1 LPLTFSLLLSI
12 FLGGG
17 AGALLRFLLS
27 RSVNALSS
35 RIWLGTLTVNLLGC
49 LIFFILIKWN
59 PVWPKNME
67 FAVKAGVLGSLT
79 TFSTFS
85 VELVSLL
92 KEGRWQEAVVVIL
105 LNIVFGII
113 IGIGILR

>member
-1 LPLTFSLLLSI
+1 
-12 FLGGG
+12 
-17 AGALLRFLLS
+17 
-27 RSVNALSS
+27 
-35 RIWLGTLTVNLLGC
+35 
-49 LIFFILIKWN
+49 
-59 PVWPKNME
+59 ME